1 VNSVAT
7 GLVLIPGAVALLVLL
22 VFTYLYEQNRHSYF
36 RAWQLAWAAYTLHYA
51 VKAVEYYQ
59 GPAPLLSLLSSLL
72 LVGMAVCIFVSTRLM
87 KEAFQLKWY
96 DIALTV
102 TGVLLAYLSLRA
114 QMASGA
120 FNQKSV
126 TAPLRLEV
134 GLAAML
140 FYCSFHFYRYAFR
153 RNSVAFRA
161 LAFSLAL
168 WAALMYAGQLHQP
181 FLDIVGQFGG
191 FLGPIPQMVLA
202 IAMVMVLFE
211 NERNAVQENALAF
224 STLGVDPRRLFSAS
238 ELVPSLQTFVDR
250 LVAPLPQRRAVF
262 FFSQQ
267 WRGTLP
273 SVQKGFSAGFL
284 EKLQKTTAGDYIA
297 ELAYRR
303 GGVVTFRNL
312 AELEEP
318 LPALSG
324 GKFEACKQ
332 MLLAEGISDLM
343 AVSLQTREHNFGVL
357 LFPHAEKRMF
367 GSSNLRLLIGLALQI
382 ALTLENYVV
391 MHEAQRRTK
400 EYELLTEIGQ
410 AISSHLNQDEVLRT
424 VQVELGQIF
433 DTSNFYIAFQEEDKI
448 YFELEIEGESVL
460 PKRSRKV
467 CNALTEYIIRTGQPL
482 LIETDL
488 ESTRSK
494 LGVDFVP
501 PQPARSFCGVPVFL
515 GGKPAGVMVALS
527 TERESQFQP
536 RDLEVMQTA
545 ASQLGVAIE
554 NARLFTEEQ
563 RRARHLAFLNTISK
577 MAISSED
584 AEQMMA
590 DIVREIQKN
599 FRYDHIGIG
608 IMDYATK
615 DIEIKAE
622 AGTTSQ
628 TLGRRIAI
636 GSGVLG
642 KVARSGVS
650 ALVQNAGPTQLAGV
664 LPESRAVLCLPI
676 SYGETLL
683 GVLNIES
690 RDENAFAPQDV
701 LILNTLADL
710 LATALHNSFVFR
722 RLQQQS
728 ITDGLTGIKTR
739 RFFWEALSSEW
750 KRASRSG
757 RPFSVVLVDLD
768 KFKEVNDSLGHLEG
782 DLVLAR
788 VGRLL
793 EQKCRQSNVV
803 ARYGGDEF
811 IILMPETG
819 IEQAQ
824 VLAERLRLWLATDPM
839 LEEHHI
845 TGSFGVASFPVHG
858 FSMEDLIRVADAGM
872 YVSKHA
878 GGNRVS
884 TTDAFS
890 EGTAVQRQLVSGYI
904 EGFLHREHNG
914 PEHLEELVSTLRKLC
929 GHEEASGHGASG
941 HAVSDH
947 GAIKEAVEALSRA
960 AELREHDSSGHG
972 EQCGHCAGIIARG
985 LNLSPQ
991 ELEDVVFAARVH
1003 DVGKLFIPHRIL
1015 NKTGALTDDEFAV
1028 VKTHP
1033 QVGAEVLRAIP
1044 EIERVAEAVASHHE
1058 AFDGTGYPLGLKGED
1073 IPLYG
1078 RILAVAD
1085 AYANMTSDHSFA
1097 PPKTDEQAITELGK
1111 LSGTRFDGMIIRLF
1125 ARLLKLEK
1133 LSSFGGTA

>member
-1 VNSVAT
+1 MNSVAT
-7 GLVLIPGAVALLVLL
+7 GLVIIPGAVALLVLL

-36 RAWQLAWAAYTLHYA
+36 RAWQLAWAAYTLHYGL
-51 VKAVEYYQ
+51 KAVEHFR
-59 GPAPLLSLLSSLL
+59 GPSPVLYFLSSLL
-72 LVGMAVCIFVSTRLM
+72 LVGMAICIFVSTRLM
-87 KEAFQLKWY
+87 REAFQLKWY
-96 DIALTV
+96 DAALTL
-102 TGVLLAYLSLRA
+102 TGVLLAYVSLRA
-114 QMASGA
+114 QMTSRV
-120 FNQKSV
+120 FNE
-126 TAPLRLEV
+126 TADPVPIYLRLEV
-134 GLAAML
+134 WLAAIL
-140 FYCSFHFYRYAFR
+140 LYCSFHFYRHAFR
-153 RNSVAFRA
+153 RNSVAFRT

-181 FLDIVGQFGG
+181 FLDVVGQLGG

-224 STLGVDPRRLFSAS
+224 STLGVDPRRLLSAS
-238 ELVPSLQTFVDR
+238 DLVPSLQSFVHR
-250 LVAPLPQRRAVF
+250 LVAPLPSRRAVF
-262 FFSQQ
+262 FVSQQ
-267 WRGTLP
+267 WRGMVP
-273 SVQKGFSAGFL
+273 SVQKGFSAEFL
-284 EKLQKTTAGDYIA
+284 EKLQKTQAGDYIA

-312 AELEEP
+312 RELEEP

-324 GKFEACKQ
+324 GKFETCKQ
-332 MLLAEGISDLM
+332 TLLAEGITNLM

-357 LFPHAEKRMF
+357 LFPHAERRMF

-391 MHEAQRRTK
+391 MHQAQRRTK

-410 AISSHLNQDEVLRT
+410 AISSHLNQDEVVRT
-424 VQVELGQIF
+424 VQIELGQIF
-433 DTSNFYIAFQEEDKI
+433 DTSNFYIAFQEEDEI
-448 YFELEIEGESVL
+448 HFELEIENGTVL
-460 PKRSRKV
+460 PKRSRKLS
-467 CNALTEYIIRTGQPL
+467 NGFTEHVIRTGEPL
-482 LIETDL
+482 LIEHDV
-488 ESTRSK
+488 EEMRAR
-494 LGVDFVP
+494 LGADFVP
-501 PQPARSFCGVPVFL
+501 ARPARSFCAVPILL
-515 GGKPAGVMVALS
+515 GGKPVGVMAALS
-527 TERESQFQP
+527 TERESQFEA

-545 ASQLGVAIE
+545 AGQLGVAIE

-563 RRARHLAFLNTISK
+563 RRARHLAFLNNISK

-599 FRYDHIGIG
+599 FHYDHIGIG

-622 AGTTSQ
+622 AGTASQ
-628 TLGRRIAI
+628 TLGRRIPV

-642 KVARSGVS
+642 KVARTGVS
-650 ALVQNAGPTQLAGV
+650 ALVQNAGPGQLAGV
-664 LPESRAVLCLPI
+664 LPESRGVLCLPI

-683 GVLNIES
+683 GVLNVES
-690 RDENAFAPQDV
+690 REENAFAPQDV

-710 LATALHNSFVFR
+710 LATALHNSFVFQK
-722 RLQQQS
+722 LQQQS

-819 IEQAQ
+819 IEQSQ

-872 YVSKHA
+872 YVAKHA
-878 GGNRVS
+878 GGNQVS
-884 TTDAFS
+884 TADAFG
-890 EGTAVQRQLVSGYI
+890 EGSAVQRQLISGYI
-904 EGFLHREHNG
+904 EGFLQREHNG

-929 GHEEASGHGASG
+929 GREDDA
-941 HAVSDH
+941 DQR
-947 GAIKEAVEALSRA
+947 AIKEAVEALSRA
-960 AELREHDSSGHG
+960 AEMREHNSAGHG
-972 EQCGHCAGIIARG
+972 EQCAHYAGIIAQG
-985 LNLSPQ
+985 LNLTQQ
-991 ELEDVVFAARVH
+991 EVDKVTFAARVH
-1003 DVGKLFIPHRIL
+1003 DVGKLFIPVRIL
-1015 NKTGALTDDEFAV
+1015 NKPGALREDELAA

-1033 QVGAEVLRAIP
+1033 QVGAEVARAIP
-1044 EIERVAEAVASHHE
+1044 EIDLVAQAIESHHE
-1058 AFDGTGYPLGLKGED
+1058 AFDGSGYPFGLKGES

-1078 RILAVAD
+1078 RIVAVAD
-1085 AYANMTSDHSFA
+1085 AYANLTSDRSFA
-1097 PPKTDEQAITELGK
+1097 PSKTEEQAMSELGK
-1111 LSGTRFDGMIIRLF
+1111 QSGIRFDGMIVRLF
-1125 ARLLKLEK
+1125 ARLLKMERAT
-1133 LSSFGGTA
+1133 SFGGSS